1 MGHSVRMRLKL
12 HRDAS
17 NEEIQSIFA
26 AYGITELPR
35 SIGGLLPVDGSAW
48 VSERARVEEARKV
61 GI

>member
-1 MGHSVRMRLKL
+1 MGHSVRMRLKW
-12 HRDAS
+12 HRDTS

-26 AYGITELPR
+26 AYGITELPL

-48 VSERARVEEARKV
+48 VNERARVEEARKV